1 MKRPSV
7 SSLLIVILLFVSS
20 HVQAQEKGSQN
31 SDLLRVKIEQLE
43 STDIKSKSP
52 SVQDIYKRSL
62 LRLYEQY
69 VAALEQDMAD
79 LRAISSTTEG
89 TGAGDEAATQLRKL
103 INEQLITN
111 EKLLTLR
118 GDVRSAASAATVASQ
133 PTTAPAGGQIVPAAL
148 SRPRS
153 SAATSSAMTLTN
165 PEATPVASIS
175 SIPSIASVASAPA
188 AAAADTAAAVQVCGQ
203 IRPASLTQ
211 TFAFIRSANA
221 GLTATKTKADSDN
234 VEHSSLGQTCE
245 DDSNKF
251 KVGSQKK
258 AVVETLQQLLAD
270 IKSTSGMDS
279 ESGSLS
285 QDTIKKQI
293 LLLNSYI
300 GNVAVRIENADGTL
314 VATSMTDN
322 DGNYRA
328 SLAPGKYYISTE
340 ADSGQTRRE
349 VIVTAGTPLRVNIP
363 IEDRPVSLLTRAV
376 VGYEQ
381 AGAAAAQKKQDYFF
395 DLFISSTFPFRQ
407 KINPDFGERFR
418 TWVDLRF
425 SSVPQSGEATLG
437 AFSTGFATQVAG
449 LKIKDVA
456 NVFDFLAGFEY
467 RLTGNDALLPS
478 FDRRTKQKFSLS
490 LIAGGGTITPTNP
503 LDSITTFKVFDA
515 APGLPPAAIGKQF
528 VAFVQNDRDRF
539 FRQYYAGLR
548 IQTFFF
554 NLHNIPMQRFPAQ
567 LDLTVGQNEFVT
579 GGKLHGPVVRIEGYF
594 PLPYENLK
602 FINIIG
608 TAVLRPGHAL
618 TSVPLVLEPAPA
630 GTIVPGPNV
639 ALIAIP
645 QPNRDYYRAG
655 FGLDFI
661 SFVQKL
667 RDAMSKK

>member
-1 MKRPSV
+1 MKRPPA
-7 SSLLIVILLFVSS
+7 SSLSIVILLLAFSYVP
-20 HVQAQEKGSQN
+20 AQEKESQN
-31 SDLLRVKIEQLE
+31 ADLLREKIEQLE
-43 STDIKSKSP
+43 NTDLKSKSP
-52 SVQDIYKRSL
+52 TVQDIYKRSL
-62 LRLYEQY
+62 LRLYDQY
-69 VAALEQDMAD
+69 VVALEQDMAD
-79 LRAISSTTEG
+79 LRAIRSTLEG
-89 TGAGDEAATQLRKL
+89 TGAVDETATQLQKL
-103 INEQLITN
+103 TNEQLITR
-111 EKLLTLR
+111 EKLQTLR

-133 PTTAPAGGQIVPAAL
+133 PTTTTDGGQIVPAAL

-153 SAATSSAMTLTN
+153 SAATLTK

-188 AAAADTAAAVQVCGQ
+188 VAAAVTADTATAVQVCGQ

-211 TFAFIRSANA
+211 TFAFIRSASA
-221 GLTATKTKADSDN
+221 GLTATQTKANSDN
-234 VEHSSLGQTCE
+234 VEHSSLGPVCE
-245 DDSNKF
+245 DDTARF
-251 KVGSQKK
+251 KVGSQKD
-258 AVVETLQQLLAD
+258 AVVDTLQQLLAD
-270 IKSTSGMDS
+270 LKSTSGMGS

-300 GNVAVRIENADGTL
+300 GNVAVRIENGDGTL
-314 VATSMTDN
+314 VATAMTDN
-322 DGNYRA
+322 DGNYKA

-395 DLFISSTFPFRQ
+395 DLFISSSFPFRQ

-418 TWVDLRF
+418 TWIDLRF
-425 SSVPQSGEATLG
+425 SSIPQSGEATLG
-437 AFSTGFATQVAG
+437 AFSTDFATQVAG
-449 LKIKDVA
+449 LKVKDVA

-467 RLTGNDALLPS
+467 RIAGNDALLPS

-515 APGLPPAAIGKQF
+515 APGLPPTAIGKQF
-528 VAFVQNDRDRF
+528 VAFVQDDRDRF

-554 NLHNIPMQRFPAQ
+554 NLHNVPMQRFPAQ
-567 LDLTVGQNEFVT
+567 LDLMVGQNEFVT

-602 FINIIG
+602 FINILG
-608 TAVLRPGHAL
+608 TAILRPGRAV
-618 TSVPLVLEPAPA
+618 TTIPLVLEPAPA

-655 FGLDFI
+655 FGIDFI